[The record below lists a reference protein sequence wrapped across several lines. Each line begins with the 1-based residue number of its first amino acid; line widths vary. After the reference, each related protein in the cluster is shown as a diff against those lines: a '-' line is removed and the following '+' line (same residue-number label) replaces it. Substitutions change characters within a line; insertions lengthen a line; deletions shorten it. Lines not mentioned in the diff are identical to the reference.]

1 MKTASQTRP
10 ASPISVPD
18 PGSTAASPL
27 YTVPDWAR
35 PNPADASLEGAV
47 FCAAI
52 SLKTLDDLV
61 RSDPVWLGCFR
72 DRQALVCAH
81 AACQWLRLKT
91 DAGALRDAVL
101 LCGPDGDPGPA
112 GRVYQITRRL
122 SRRAPS
128 VSSKTITALTQALGL
143 KTLSDPD
150 LTSVVDA
157 IETSL
162 PTRQSPPL
170 AAAAL
175 ITRLYHLNPD
185 WEILAWILA
194 DNVIA
199 ARLGWSAPVPLLLSA
214 RFDPVLRLR
223 QGRGRMNPED
233 PDFARAL
240 CLAFSVAI
248 RQALNSANAIARN
261 ASSLLT
267 AAPKLRSKGAQ
278 TIIQQLLEE
287 DSLLATAPDSGLSR
301 WAAPRLFARLI
312 SFGAVRELSGRSSFK
327 IYGL

>member
-1 MKTASQTRP
+1 MKNSARLPPQAGAVRP
-10 ASPISVPD
+10 APAWII
-18 PGSTAASPL
+18 
-27 YTVPDWAR
+27 PDWAK
-35 PNPADASLEGAV
+35 PDPANASLEGAV

-61 RSDPVWLGCFR
+61 RSDPVWLGCWR
-72 DRQALVCAH
+72 MRQALVCTN
-81 AACQWLRLKT
+81 AACQGLRLKA
-91 DAGALRDAVL
+91 DVGALRDAVL

-122 SRRAPS
+122 SRRAPG
-128 VSSKTITALTQALGL
+128 VSSKTILALTQALGL

-150 LTSVVDA
+150 LASLVELL
-157 IETSL
+157 ETAQQA
-162 PTRQSPPL
+162 RQAPPL

-175 ITRLYHLNPD
+175 ITSLTRLHPD

-194 DNVIA
+194 DCVIA
-199 ARLGWSAPVPLLLSA
+199 ARLGWSTCVPLLLSA

-223 QGRGRMNPED
+223 QGRGRMNPEN
-233 PDFARAL
+233 PDFARAF
-240 CLAFSVAI
+240 CLAFGAAI
-248 RQALNSANAIARN
+248 RQALNSANTIARN
-261 ASSLLT
+261 ASTLLA

-287 DSLLATAPDSGLSR
+287 DSLLATAPECGLSR
-301 WAAPRLFARLI
+301 WAATRLFARLEG
-312 SFGAVRELSGRSSFK
+312 FGAVRELSGRPSFK